1 MDWFWWPCPVGDF
14 GAVWAMRASPWIVSD
29 ELWERIQSLPPK
41 WERRLRYPGRGSI
54 PDRQVLCGILFVL
67 HTGIQWEHLPQE
79 LGFGSGCDVLA
90 PTAGLERGRRPAT
103 AGAELPQRTCRRL
116 RGSGEFAER
125 GGARANR
132 RGKEAGDGRVTPVP
146 AARGQG
152 VDEPGV
158 GVVTDATRLDL
169 DHFVPVTDVYDSEQ
183 APWSAARGEGCFTG
197 SQWWVETAG
206 RRQCAAAKW
215 RRGSRNALCRGELRR
230 VAAAR

>member
-1 MDWFWWPCPVGDF
+1 M
-14 GAVWAMRASPWIVSD
+14 SD

-41 WERRLRYPGRGSI
+41 WERRLRYPGRRSV

-67 HTGIQWEHLPQE
+67 HTGIQGNTCPRNSA
-79 LGFGSGCDVLA
+79 SGPVV
-90 PTAGLERGRRPAT
+90 
-103 AGAELPQRTCRRL
+103 TCRRRL
-116 RGSGEFAER
+116 RDWNEAGVWQQLGPNSHSERADGFAVAASSPSGA
-125 GGARANR
+125 ARANR
-132 RGKEAGDGRVTPVP
+132 RGREAGDGQVTPVP

-158 GVVTDATRLDL
+158 DVVTDATRLDL
-169 DHFVPVTDVYDSEQ
+169 DHFVPVTDVYDPEQ